1 MVNGANAV
9 QKQLLV
15 YILQN
20 RCQACY
26 FIEKRLQH
34 RCFFM
39 TFTKF
44 LRTSF
49 LQNNSTLE
57 AASGSKQCKP
67 MKAYTERLYAA
78 EKEMIYLNGSSQV
91 SASTFSKH
99 CWQCPILVKLQG
111 KARRSRPEVFC
122 KNSVLEN
129 FANHKTFKNTFFH
142 RMPPLAAS
150 EKLKGELVIRR
161 CSVKKDFLRNFS
173 KFSGKHLC
181 QSLFFTAL
189 GL

>member
-1 MVNGANAV
+1 MVNGVNTV

-26 FIEKRLQH
+26 FTEKRLQH

-39 TFTKF
+39 KFTQF
-44 LRTSF
+44 LRTHF
-49 LQNNSTLE
+49 LQNNSTLG

-67 MKAYTERLYAA
+67 MEAYTERLYAA
-78 EKEMIYLNGSSQV
+78 EKEIIYLNGSSQV
-91 SASTFSKH
+91 SASIFSKH
-99 CWQCPILVKLQG
+99 CWQFPILVKLQG
-111 KARRSRPEVFC
+111 KWRRSRPEVFC
-122 KNSVLEN
+122 KISVLKN
-129 FANHKTFKNTFFH
+129 FANHKTFRNTFFH
-142 RMPPLAAS
+142 RMPLLAAS

-173 KFSGKHLC
+173 KFSGKHLY